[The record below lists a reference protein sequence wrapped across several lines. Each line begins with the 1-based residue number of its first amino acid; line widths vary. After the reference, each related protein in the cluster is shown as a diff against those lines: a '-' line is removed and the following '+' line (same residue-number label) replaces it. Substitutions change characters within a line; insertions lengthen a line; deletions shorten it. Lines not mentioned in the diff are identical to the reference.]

1 MSKIYK
7 RRLPE
12 ELIEEAISILK
23 GDYPQVTAE
32 LLNSLN
38 SYQYTFISKL
48 LEEGSNKNIKITQIG
63 NYKKNDKDYKG
74 GYGGGEKSS
83 FQKKRN

>member
-23 GDYPQVTAE
+23 EEYPQVTTE

-48 LEEGSNKNIKITQIG
+48 LEEGSNKTIKKFYFCHFCRLYPCRG
-63 NYKKNDKDYKG
+63 PL
-74 GYGGGEKSS
+74 S
-83 FQKKRN
+83 